1 VTAETEGLAPASP
14 SVIAEVDAAAQPRNP
29 LRDPRDRR
37 IPRVAGPCVLVM
49 FGVTGDLARKKLMPA
64 IYDLANRG
72 LLPPG
77 FSFVGFARRDWAD
90 EDFAQVTY
98 QAVKE
103 YARTPFRDA
112 VWEQLSEGV
121 RFVSGS
127 FSDDAAFDELAQC
140 VRKLDAERG
149 TGGNYA
155 FYLSIPPNQFPTVVQ
170 QLKRSG
176 LSDSHGRGWRRVVIE
191 KPFGHDLASARE
203 LNATLDGVF
212 PPEAVFRIDHY
223 LGKETVQNILALR
236 FANEMY
242 EPIWNRGYVDHIQIT
257 MAEDIGIGGRAG
269 YYDGIG
275 AARDVIQ
282 NHLLQLL
289 ALTAMEE
296 PVAFDADSLR
306 MEKEKVLSAVRL
318 PVDLATGTSR
328 GQYAAG
334 WQGGRQVR
342 GFLQEDGI
350 PPDSR
355 TETYAALQ
363 LGVDTRRWAGVPF
376 YLRAGKRLPRR
387 MTEIALIFHRAPHLP
402 FSATDTEELG
412 QNALVIRI
420 QPDEGITVRFGSKVP
435 GTAMEV
441 RDVNMDFA
449 YGESFT
455 ESSPEAYE
463 RLLLDV
469 LIGDPPL
476 FPRQQEVELGWRILD
491 PVEDFWA
498 SYTKPEQYPAG
509 SAGPASAEAMMA
521 RNGRAWRRL

>member
-1 VTAETEGLAPASP
+1 MAPANLGV
-14 SVIAEVDAAAQPRNP
+14 VIAGTDEVPAPRNP

-77 FSFVGFARRDWAD
+77 FSFVGFARRDWEN
-90 EDFAQVTY
+90 EDFAQLTY
-98 QAVKE
+98 EAVKE

-112 VWEQLSEGV
+112 VWQQLSEGV

-127 FSDDAAFDELAQC
+127 FDDDAAFDELAATVMQ
-140 VRKLDAERG
+140 LDAERG

-155 FYLSIPPNQFPTVVQ
+155 FYLSIPPGQFPTVVR

-176 LSDSHGRGWRRVVIE
+176 LSDSGGRGWRRVVIE

-203 LNATLDGVF
+203 LNATLEGVF

-242 EPIWNRGYVDHIQIT
+242 EPIWNRGYVDHVQIT
-257 MAEDIGIGGRAG
+257 MVEDIGIGGRAG

-275 AARDVIQ
+275 AARDVMQ

-318 PVDLATGTSR
+318 PADLATGTSR

-342 GFLQEDGI
+342 GFLEEDGI

-355 TETYAALQ
+355 TETVRRDQARRRHQALGRGAVLPPRRQAAAAPHDRDRADLPARAAPPV
-363 LGVDTRRWAGVPF
+363 LRYRHRGTRPERDRDQDPARRGHHGQVRFEGTGHGHGSPGCEHGLRLRRVLHRIKSRG
-376 YLRAGKRLPRR
+376 LRAAAARR
-387 MTEIALIFHRAPHLP
+387 PHR
-402 FSATDTEELG
+402 
-412 QNALVIRI
+412 
-420 QPDEGITVRFGSKVP
+420 
-435 GTAMEV
+435 
-441 RDVNMDFA
+441 
-449 YGESFT
+449 
-455 ESSPEAYE
+455 
-463 RLLLDV
+463 
-469 LIGDPPL
+469 
-476 FPRQQEVELGWRILD
+476 
-491 PVEDFWA
+491 
-498 SYTKPEQYPAG
+498 
-509 SAGPASAEAMMA
+509 
-521 RNGRAWRRL
+521 